1 MRAELLKKRARFML
15 KHLPEPSVEM
25 PKRPVGPHTLFF
37 KDLVAK
43 AAANPQTP
51 KAPVTAIMSQAASAW
66 SKLGAQEKKLYEE
79 RALAAKAE
87 YDQQR
92 SSYESR
98 LTPGDMLILKKRR
111 DLAKSLGR
119 TTATLPVI
127 PGAPKARSMTP
138 YAVFLKETWALSEN
152 KQREILGDAVSLPP
166 NQRMKATAQAWKKLD
181 PSAKAVRLHQL
192 IFCPICVPRLTLTAQ
207 RFEAIAQKLNADH
220 VSKRDGL
227 MDTASYKEAQQE
239 IKRVVQLADSK
250 FKPKKRAA
258 KKVAKK
264 PAKAA
269 AKKRVAKKVAK
280 KPAKKAAAKKPAAK
294 KPAAKKPAAKKAAT
308 KAPAK
313 KAVAKKPAAKQP
325 AAKKAASRK

>member
-1 MRAELLKKRARFML
+1 ML

-181 PSAKAVRLHQL
+181 PSAKA
-192 IFCPICVPRLTLTAQ
+192 